1 MLAYATNC
9 RTSNI
14 GQSYCEI
21 AMKFDTNVR
30 SAIEDQN
37 DPSGDDFWGKSG
49 KPFDRLWVL
58 VRRKDE
64 LKTTTLSYSTPRHRG
79 SGLGAMR

>member
-1 MLAYATNC
+1 MASCMQTHRAYC

-49 KPFDRLWVL
+49 KPFGRLWVL
-58 VRRKDE
+58 V
-64 LKTTTLSYSTPRHRG
+64 
-79 SGLGAMR
+79 

>member
-1 MLAYATNC
+1 MISFMTAVWILC

-30 SAIEDQN
+30 SAIEDQD
-37 DPSGDDFWGKSG
+37 DP
-49 KPFDRLWVL
+49 
-58 VRRKDE
+58 
-64 LKTTTLSYSTPRHRG
+64 
-79 SGLGAMR
+79 

>member
-1 MLAYATNC
+1 MISFMTAVWILC

-30 SAIEDQN
+30 SAIEDQE
-37 DPSGDDFWGKSG
+37 DPQGNDFWGKSG
-49 KPFDRLWVL
+49 KPFGRLWVL
-58 VRRKDE
+58 
-64 LKTTTLSYSTPRHRG
+64 G
-79 SGLGAMR
+79 